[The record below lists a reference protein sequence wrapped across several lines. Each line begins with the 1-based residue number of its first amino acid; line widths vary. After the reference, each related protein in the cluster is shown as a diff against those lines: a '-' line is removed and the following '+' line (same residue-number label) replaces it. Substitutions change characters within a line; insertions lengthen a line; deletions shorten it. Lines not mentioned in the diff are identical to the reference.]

1 MKSYKLGVIGN
12 PIEHS
17 LSPKIH
23 SIFAKQVNIQIDYQA
38 YKVNENDLEPFI
50 TDFFKSGGDGLN
62 ITVPH
67 KINCLNVADEY
78 SPSVKLIGAANTL
91 SSNKISNK
99 IYAHTTDGAGF
110 VADAIKKSIPIS
122 NTNVLILGAGGAAQ
136 SIIPMIHEKDPAS
149 IVVDNRTQEKIQTV
163 LDRYNLLKSVEPSK
177 GVQLTDL
184 KNFSKHRSLADN
196 INLVINTTSAGFE
209 GPFSWNEDIFTTRDT
224 IFYDLSYSKTD
235 SLTPFLKWASHY
247 SDQCHNGI
255 GMLINQAALS
265 FELWTGIKP
274 NTDISEN
281 EIFNE

>member
-67 KINCLNVADEY
+67 KINCLNVADEH

-91 SSNKISNK
+91 SSNKITNK

-110 VADAIKKSIPIS
+110 VADVIKKSIPIF

>member
-50 TDFFKSGGDGLN
+50 KDFFKRGGDGLN

-110 VADAIKKSIPIS
+110 VADVIKKSIPIF

>member
-17 LSPKIH
+17 LSPTIH
-23 SIFAKQVNIQIDYQA
+23 SIFAKQVNIQIDYKA

-50 TDFFKSGGDGLN
+50 TDFFKTGGDGLN

-110 VADAIKKSIPIS
+110 VADVIKKSIPIF
-122 NTNVLILGAGGAAQ
+122 NTNILILGAGGAAQ

-163 LDRYNLLKSVEPSK
+163 LDRYNFLKSVEPSK

>member
-50 TDFFKSGGDGLN
+50 KDFFQSGGDGLN

-110 VADAIKKSIPIS
+110 VADVIKKSIPIF

>member
-50 TDFFKSGGDGLN
+50 KDFFKSGGDGLN

-110 VADAIKKSIPIS
+110 VADVIKKSIPIF

-149 IVVDNRTQEKIQTV
+149 IVLDNRTQEKIQTL

>member
-23 SIFAKQVNIQIDYQA
+23 SIFAKQVNVQIDYQA
-38 YKVNENDLEPFI
+38 YKVHENDLELFI

-110 VADAIKKSIPIS
+110 VADVIKKSIPIF
-122 NTNVLILGAGGAAQ
+122 NANVLILGAGGAAQ

-149 IVVDNRTQEKIQTV
+149 IVVDNRTQEKIQIPASKV
-163 LDRYNLLKSVEPSK
+163 VKFSAGKQLKSDINSATSK
-177 GVQLTDL
+177 
-184 KNFSKHRSLADN
+184 
-196 INLVINTTSAGFE
+196 
-209 GPFSWNEDIFTTRDT
+209 
-224 IFYDLSYSKTD
+224 KT
-235 SLTPFLKWASHY
+235 K
-247 SDQCHNGI
+247 
-255 GMLINQAALS
+255 
-265 FELWTGIKP
+265 K
-274 NTDISEN
+274 
-281 EIFNE
+281 

>member
-38 YKVNENDLEPFI
+38 YKVNENHLEPFI
-50 TDFFKSGGDGLN
+50 KDFFKSGGDGLN

-91 SSNKISNK
+91 SSNKITNK

-110 VADAIKKSIPIS
+110 VADVIKKSIPIF

>member
-91 SSNKISNK
+91 SSNKITNK

-110 VADAIKKSIPIS
+110 VADVIKKSIPIF

-163 LDRYNLLKSVEPSK
+163 LDRYNFLKSVEPSK

>member
-110 VADAIKKSIPIS
+110 VADVIKKSIPIF

-224 IFYDLSYSKTD
+224 IFYDLSYSKTN

>member
-38 YKVNENDLEPFI
+38 YKVNENDLEHFI
-50 TDFFKSGGDGLN
+50 KDFFKSGGDGLN

-110 VADAIKKSIPIS
+110 VADVIKKSIPIF
-122 NTNVLILGAGGAAQ
+122 NTNILILGAGGAAQ

-163 LDRYNLLKSVEPSK
+163 LDRYNFLKSVEPSK

>member
-50 TDFFKSGGDGLN
+50 KDFFKSGGDGLN

-91 SSNKISNK
+91 SSNKITNK

-110 VADAIKKSIPIS
+110 VADVIKKSIPIF

-224 IFYDLSYSKTD
+224 IFYDLSYSKTN

>member
-91 SSNKISNK
+91 SSNKITNK

-110 VADAIKKSIPIS
+110 VADVIKKSIPIF

>member
-50 TDFFKSGGDGLN
+50 KDFFKSGGDGLN

-78 SPSVKLIGAANTL
+78 SPSVKLLGAANTL

-110 VADAIKKSIPIS
+110 VADVIKKSIPIF
-122 NTNVLILGAGGAAQ
+122 NTNILILGAGGAAQ

-163 LDRYNLLKSVEPSK
+163 LDRYNFLKSVEPSK

>member
-17 LSPKIH
+17 LSPTIH

-50 TDFFKSGGDGLN
+50 KDFFKSGGDGLN

-91 SSNKISNK
+91 SSNKITNK

-110 VADAIKKSIPIS
+110 VADVIKKSIPIF

>member
-1 MKSYKLGVIGN
+1 
-12 PIEHS
+12 

-110 VADAIKKSIPIS
+110 VADVIKKSIPIF

-209 GPFSWNEDIFTTRDT
+209 GPFGWNEDIFTTRDT

>member
-50 TDFFKSGGDGLN
+50 KDFFKSGGDGLN

-110 VADAIKKSIPIS
+110 VADVIKKSIHIF
-122 NTNVLILGAGGAAQ
+122 NTNVLILEAGGAAQ

>member
-50 TDFFKSGGDGLN
+50 KDFFKSGGDGLN

-110 VADAIKKSIPIS
+110 VADVIKKSIPIF

-235 SLTPFLKWASHY
+235 SLTPFLRWASHY

>member
-23 SIFAKQVNIQIDYQA
+23 SIFAKQVNVQIDYQA

-110 VADAIKKSIPIS
+110 VADVIKKSIPIF
-122 NTNVLILGAGGAAQ
+122 NTNILILGAGGAAQ

-163 LDRYNLLKSVEPSK
+163 LDRYNFLKSVEPSK

>member
-110 VADAIKKSIPIS
+110 VADVIKKSIPIF

-184 KNFSKHRSLADN
+184 KNFSKHRSVADN

>member
-50 TDFFKSGGDGLN
+50 KDFFKSGGDGLN

-91 SSNKISNK
+91 SSNKITNK

-110 VADAIKKSIPIS
+110 VADVIKKSIPIF
-122 NTNVLILGAGGAAQ
+122 NTNILILGAGGAAQ

>member
-50 TDFFKSGGDGLN
+50 KDFFKSGGDGLN

-110 VADAIKKSIPIS
+110 VADVIKKSIPIF
-122 NTNVLILGAGGAAQ
+122 NTNVLILGAGGAAH

>member
-17 LSPKIH
+17 LSPTIH

-91 SSNKISNK
+91 SSNKITNK

-110 VADAIKKSIPIS
+110 VADVIKKSIPIF

>member
-50 TDFFKSGGDGLN
+50 KDFFKSGGDGLN

-110 VADAIKKSIPIS
+110 VADVIKKSIPIF

-149 IVVDNRTQEKIQTV
+149 IVVDNRTQEKIQIV
-163 LDRYNLLKSVEPSK
+163 LDRYNILKSVEPSK

>member
-78 SPSVKLIGAANTL
+78 SPGVKLIGAANTL
-91 SSNKISNK
+91 SSNKITNK

-110 VADAIKKSIPIS
+110 VADVIKKSIPIF

-209 GPFSWNEDIFTTRDT
+209 GPFCWNEDIFTTRDT

>member
-38 YKVNENDLEPFI
+38 YKVHENDLEPFI

-91 SSNKISNK
+91 SSNKITNK

-110 VADAIKKSIPIS
+110 VADVIKKDIPIF
-122 NTNVLILGAGGAAQ
+122 NTNILILGAGGAAQ

>member
-50 TDFFKSGGDGLN
+50 KDFFKSGGDGLN

-110 VADAIKKSIPIS
+110 VADVIKKSIPIF
-122 NTNVLILGAGGAAQ
+122 NTNILILGAGGAAQ

>member
-17 LSPKIH
+17 LSPTIH

-50 TDFFKSGGDGLN
+50 KDFFKSGGDGLN

-110 VADAIKKSIPIS
+110 VADVIKKSIPIF

>member
-50 TDFFKSGGDGLN
+50 KDFFKSGGDGLN

-91 SSNKISNK
+91 SSNKITNK

-110 VADAIKKSIPIS
+110 VADVIKKSIPIF
-122 NTNVLILGAGGAAQ
+122 NANVLILGAGGAAQ

-209 GPFSWNEDIFTTRDT
+209 GPFGWNEDIFTTRDT

>member
-38 YKVNENDLEPFI
+38 YKVNDNDLEHFI
-50 TDFFKSGGDGLN
+50 KDFFKSGGDGLN

-110 VADAIKKSIPIS
+110 VADVIKKSIPIF
-122 NTNVLILGAGGAAQ
+122 NANVLILGAGGAAQ

>member
-50 TDFFKSGGDGLN
+50 KDFFKSGGDGLN

-110 VADAIKKSIPIS
+110 VADVIKKSIPIF

-274 NTDISEN
+274 NTDIPEN

>member
-50 TDFFKSGGDGLN
+50 KDFFKSGGDGLN

-110 VADAIKKSIPIS
+110 VADVIKKSIPIF

-136 SIIPMIHEKDPAS
+136 SIIPMIHEKDTAS

>member
-23 SIFAKQVNIQIDYQA
+23 SIFAKQANIQIDYQA

-91 SSNKISNK
+91 SSNKITNK

-110 VADAIKKSIPIS
+110 VADVIKKSIPIF

-224 IFYDLSYSKTD
+224 IFYDLSYSKTN

>member
-38 YKVNENDLEPFI
+38 YKVNENDLEHFI
-50 TDFFKSGGDGLN
+50 KDFFKSGGDGLN

-110 VADAIKKSIPIS
+110 VADVIKKSIPIF

>member
-50 TDFFKSGGDGLN
+50 KDFFKSGGDGLN

-110 VADAIKKSIPIS
+110 VADVIKKSIPIF
-122 NTNVLILGAGGAAQ
+122 NTNILILGAGGAAQ
-136 SIIPMIHEKDPAS
+136 SIIPMIHEKDPAC

-247 SDQCHNGI
+247 SDKCYNGI

>member
-1 MKSYKLGVIGN
+1 
-12 PIEHS
+12 

-23 SIFAKQVNIQIDYQA
+23 SIFAKQVNIQIDYQP

-91 SSNKISNK
+91 SSNKITNK

-110 VADAIKKSIPIS
+110 VADVIKKGIPIF
-122 NTNVLILGAGGAAQ
+122 NTNILILGAGGAAQ
-136 SIIPMIHEKDPAS
+136 SIIPMIHEKDPAC

-163 LDRYNLLKSVEPSK
+163 LDRYNLLKSAEPSK

-209 GPFSWNEDIFTTRDT
+209 GPFSWNEDIFTTKDT
-224 IFYDLSYSKTD
+224 IFYDLSYNKID
-235 SLTPFLKWASHY
+235 SSTPFLSWASQY
-247 SDQCHNGI
+247 SDQCHSGI

-274 NTDISEN
+274 DINLAEN
-281 EIFNE
+281 EVFNE

>member
-110 VADAIKKSIPIS
+110 VADVIKKSIPIF

-163 LDRYNLLKSVEPSK
+163 LDRYNFLKSVEPSK